1 MLLLPSIL
9 SVTDHECR
17 LIPFALIIIIAEEA
31 IPFVVMWAPFLLP
44 STCILPAQRERIA
57 GKKRAQQIATAETLK
72 NVFQDILQRSSNE
85 KDLLALLGQPEAKAI
100 GEYV

>member
-1 MLLLPSIL
+1 MNISDLVVNS
-9 SVTDHECR
+9 ECR

-57 GKKRAQQIATAETLK
+57 GKKRAQQAIIVETQK
-72 NVFQDILQRSSNE
+72 NMFDDILKRSWNGE
-85 KDLLALLGQPEAKAI
+85 NVLTLLEQPEAKAI
-100 GEYV
+100 GG